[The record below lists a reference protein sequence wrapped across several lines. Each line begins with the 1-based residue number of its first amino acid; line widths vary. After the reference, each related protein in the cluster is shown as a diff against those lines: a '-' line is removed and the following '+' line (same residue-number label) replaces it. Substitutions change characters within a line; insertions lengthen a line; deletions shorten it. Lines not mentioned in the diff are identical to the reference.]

1 MALACLITNFPRMTE
16 LPMMMM
22 LMCSALSF
30 QWTVNIP
37 HSLRL
42 PFFVHHLS
50 AYMKGLHFMYLESK
64 LKNRANVSF

>member
-1 MALACLITNFPRMTE
+1 MALAYLITNFPRMTE
-16 LPMMMM
+16 LAMMM

-30 QWTVNIP
+30 QWTVDIP